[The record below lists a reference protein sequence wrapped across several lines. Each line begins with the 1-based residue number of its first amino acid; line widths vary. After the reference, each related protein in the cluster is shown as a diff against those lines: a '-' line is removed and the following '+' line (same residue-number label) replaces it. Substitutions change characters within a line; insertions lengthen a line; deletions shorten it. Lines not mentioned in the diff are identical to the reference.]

1 MNTAALHHIDCE
13 WQHEQY
19 DHECTCGAAG
29 NLRASKMRDNA
40 REATML
46 VDCDHCDGSGIIARR
61 VSVYEHGCGVPHD
74 DTDERPCPKCDGT
87 GEREITGGPNV
98 IHIDGLVLDA
108 LTAEREARIREV
120 AELRE
125 QKDAWINRLEAESE
139 RMRVALER
147 IASQIFLD
155 DPAQARRVARETLMK
170 KCPTCSGVGV
180 SANEPQACTDC
191 LGTGTI

>member
-1 MNTAALHHIDCE
+1 
-13 WQHEQY
+13 
-19 DHECTCGAAG
+19 
-29 NLRASKMRDNA
+29 
-40 REATML
+40 
-46 VDCDHCDGSGIIARR
+46 
-61 VSVYEHGCGVPHD
+61 
-74 DTDERPCPKCDGT
+74 
-87 GEREITGGPNV
+87 
-98 IHIDGLVLDA
+98 VLDA

-147 IASQIFLD
+147 IASQTFLD